1 MRTIKLNVRVDDRNK
16 VEYRKDFI
24 ILDDYDVK
32 RMTETWLRN
41 PDDVEYE
48 DEEVVAIN
56 AVDIPASENRNAE
69 MSKYRYYHIVTSDDE
84 EEKTDHYVATPN
96 YYDVAVDNH
105 NSSIDIFLYS
115 PFEDEP
121 EVFSFVKSDYDGLD
135 DDEAVS
141 SCFEEIDQNTA
152 DIPEDIADE
161 IINSLNIFFGA

>member
-16 VEYRKDFI
+16 IEYRKDFI
-24 ILDDYDVK
+24 ILDDYTVNS
-32 RMTETWLRN
+32 MTETWLRN

-56 AVDIPASENRNAE
+56 EADIPAHENRNAE
-69 MSKYRYYHIVTSDDE
+69 MAKYRYYHIVTCDEDD
-84 EEKTDHYVATPN
+84 EKTDHYVATPN
-96 YYDVAVDNH
+96 YYDHAVDNH
-105 NSSIDIFLYS
+105 GSGIDIFLYS

-121 EVFSFVKSDYDGLD
+121 EVFSFVKSDFDGLEAE
-135 DDEAVS
+135 EAVS

-152 DIPEDIADE
+152 DIPADIADD

>member
-16 VEYRKDFI
+16 VEYRKGFI
-24 ILDDYDVK
+24 ILDDYTVNS
-32 RMTETWLRN
+32 MAETWLQN

-48 DEEVVAIN
+48 NEEVVAIN
-56 AVDIPASENRNAE
+56 KADIPASENRKAE
-69 MSKYRYYHIVTSDDE
+69 MTKYRYYNIVTCDDE
-84 EEKTDHYVATPN
+84 GEKTDHYVATPN
-96 YYDVAVDNH
+96 YYDHAVDNH
-105 NSSIDIFLYS
+105 GSVIDVFLYA

-135 DDEAVS
+135 DDEAVD

-152 DIPEDIADE
+152 DIPADMADD

>member
-1 MRTIKLNVRVDDRNK
+1 MRTIKLNVRVDDHNK
-16 VEYRKDFI
+16 IEYKKDFI

-32 RMTETWLRN
+32 RMAETWLHN
-41 PDDVEYE
+41 PHDVEYE
-48 DEEVVAIN
+48 GEEVVAIN
-56 AVDIPASENRNAE
+56 EADIPASENRNAE

-84 EEKTDHYVATPN
+84 GEKTNHYIATPN

-105 NSSIDIFLYS
+105 GSSIDIFLYS

-121 EVFSFVKSDYDGLD
+121 EVFSFIKSDYDGLD

-152 DIPEDIADE
+152 DIPADMADE